1 MAAQQSALHDSGTTQ
16 VGRTP
21 LSSSWHVREK
31 EQPFQDALLELIAA
45 RFRLLG
51 EPLRLKVLAALIA
64 GERNVGELMAL
75 TGAGQAN
82 ISKHLAAL
90 TQGGLVSRRKVGTS
104 SYYAIAD
111 PTIVTLCDVVCAGV
125 QQHFAAQAHKLG
137 LNTVVG
143 GSGNHLSV
151 DEDREETKE
160 ERDAKVVV
168 AEVYA
173 SKP

>member
-1 MAAQQSALHDSGTTQ
+1 MAAQQSALHDAGTTQ
-16 VGRTP
+16 VGGTP

-51 EPLRLKVLAALIA
+51 EPLRLKLLASLIP
-64 GERNVGELMAL
+64 GERSVSELV
-75 TGAGQAN
+75 TVTEAGQAN

-104 SYYAIAD
+104 IYYALAD
-111 PTIVTLCDVVCAGV
+111 PSIVTLCDVVCADV

-137 LNTVVG
+137 LNTKVRD
-143 GSGNHLSV
+143 SGNHLSV
-151 DEDREETKE
+151 DEGRKETKE
-160 ERDAKVVV
+160 EKDANV
-168 AEVYA
+168 
-173 SKP
+173 